1 MDRKDI
7 DAAIKVGIEAYLHHQ
22 AEGDERLSRGAL
34 NLIYIAI
41 SQLAQKGAETT
52 SELACSFCG
61 RDRSEV
67 RFAVGRDACIC
78 VHCVGVLHETLQRRP
93 SS

>member
-1 MDRKDI
+1 MNRKEI

-41 SQLAQKGAETT
+41 SQLAQKGVETT
-52 SELACSFCG
+52 FELACSFCG
-61 RDRSEV
+61 KDGSEV
-67 RFAVGRDACIC
+67 RFAVGQDACIC
-78 VHCVGVLHETLQRRP
+78 LDCVSVLHETLQRP
-93 SS
+93 PP

>member
-1 MDRKDI
+1 MNRKHI

-41 SQLAQKGAETT
+41 SQLAQKGVEAT
-52 SELACSFCG
+52 SEVACSFCG
-61 RDRSEV
+61 KNGSEV
-67 RFAVGRDACIC
+67 RFAVGPDASVC
-78 VHCVGVLHETLQRRP
+78 VNCVGVLHEALQQRP
-93 SS
+93 Q